1 MKMML
6 MMLELELELEWLQ
19 IGSPSAC
26 SYECGVCGCVC
37 VWLLHMQITLRS
49 DFTDFAAAAVQKT

>member
-1 MKMML
+1 MYTDWFSVSVCMCVKCV
-6 MMLELELELEWLQ
+6 W
-19 IGSPSAC
+19 
-26 SYECGVCGCVC
+26 GVCVGVR